1 MAEQPPASQPPAAP
15 QALANLHAIAQL
27 LREGQHLDPEEQRLL
42 GELVDELA
50 KALDSTHGP
59 SPELV
64 RLADSAVHLLQV
76 VHQRHDGGLLAAA
89 RTRLEETLAEAEARA
104 PVLVGFARR
113 LMEALAGS
121 GI

>member
-1 MAEQPPASQPPAAP
+1 MAEQPPPPPAAP
-15 QALANLHAIAQL
+15 LVLANLHAIAQR
-27 LREGQHLDPEEQRLL
+27 LREGQRLSAEEQGLL

-50 KALDSTHGP
+50 TALTSPQGP

-64 RLADSAVHLLQV
+64 RLADNTVHLLQA
-76 VHQRHDGGLLAAA
+76 VHQRHDTGLLASAQA
-89 RTRLEETLAEAEARA
+89 RLEETLGDAEARA
-104 PVLVGFARR
+104 PVLVGFVRR

>member
-1 MAEQPPASQPPAAP
+1 MAEQPLPSPPAAP
-15 QALANLHAIAQL
+15 LVLANLHAIAQL
-27 LREGQHLDPEEQRLL
+27 LREGQHLSREEQGLL

-50 KALDSTHGP
+50 TALTSPQGP

-64 RLADSAVHLLQV
+64 RLADSTVHLLQA
-76 VHQRHDGGLLAAA
+76 VHQRHDTGLLASAQS
-89 RTRLEETLAEAEARA
+89 RLEETLGDAEARA
-104 PVLVGFARR
+104 PVLVGFVRR

>member
-1 MAEQPPASQPPAAP
+1 MAEQLPPSQPPAAP
-15 QALANLHAIAQL
+15 SALTNLHAIAQL
-27 LREGQHLDPEEQRLL
+27 LRETQHLSPEEQQLL
-42 GELVDELA
+42 AALVDELA
-50 KALDSTHGP
+50 KALETAHGP

-64 RLADSAVHLLQV
+64 RLADNTVHLLQA
-76 VHQRHDGGLLAAA
+76 VHQRHDTGLLAAA
-89 RTRLEETLAEAEARA
+89 RARLEETLADAEARA